1 MKPSY
6 YTKWNEM
13 GHKKELFILSISK
26 PDPLIKSQSY
36 PNITENNSKLK
47 KKKKVLWCPFKK
59 AVMKEQN
66 VEKNMHCV

>member
-6 YTKWNEM
+6 YTQWNEM

-47 KKKKVLWCPFKK
+47 KKKSFNTHLRKPWWKSK
-59 AVMKEQN
+59 M
-66 VEKNMHCV
+66 